1 MRTNC
6 THKYTR
12 EVLYMG
18 LENRKLMQKIAAVI
32 TSAAIILPSAAV
44 YADPDGLDTIT
55 GSGAADIIDA
65 PSEDSEVIGDD
76 NTNSGGSTNSSEDS
90 SSDNLI
96 DNAVSN
102 DSADDEQ
109 DNDVYTDDADSDAAV
124 TADETAEP
132 TATPEPK
139 QTRLINGDF
148 EYPKIETDKLENN
161 WHRCGPWYDSA
172 IKDMANKF
180 ENGNLELFNSKFGW
194 KTTDKDGIVE
204 LVYGKQDNGN
214 EAYGISPYGKDDK
227 RVFGVNSQYFQYQSQ
242 GETTVYGRQFA
253 ELCAE
258 DQTSLYQTI
267 STTPGAVLSWGLK
280 HRARRKTIDK
290 KSNQLSNG
298 KDTMAL
304 FIGKAQETS
313 LTKPAAGVNILG
325 TEADT
330 TSKNDIFMW
339 MAELLKNTGKINIT
353 TNSDNTVTN
362 EEGVGQENM
371 KSYTVYSKEDVNAKD
386 VNINNYN
393 QYFSL
398 EYDAENKITKEWK
411 CWIITDEQAWNSYEG
426 IYDVEAGQT
435 ETTFAFTALTGIR
448 TSNETDLMDRITE
461 GNLLDDVTFSASYPL
476 NVSTTASGTGTV
488 TISDYDIDANVDK
501 DTTHNG
507 NYLDGT
513 EVTITATPNEDEG
526 ASSCSFIGAYID
538 GTMYEAGNS
547 KFDYDEDSNTYTFT
561 ETINKPRNIQLIFAK
576 ASTVTYDPNGGTY
589 KGSEE
594 NTEYRIIANDTEEE
608 SNDANGSDGKV
619 FEGLYDNEDAAAI
632 PKDETNSRFIGWYF
646 ARGNCFISSDHKVEY
661 VKNGANG
668 NNTGEDKLRVL
679 YHLADLSGES
689 VTSSDDYKKID
700 VPATSGVTFV
710 AQYEHLQ
717 KAIVVVKDTTDI
729 LYKEPGSMDTKD
741 YGTVNTTVT
750 STINLTDGIELISDG
765 YGRTSDDWGKDI
777 ENTAVMHM
785 KLDES
790 GEYMFMGW
798 YTEANG
804 GEKLSDA
811 SIYSYPIS
819 GPRTVYARFSRN
831 LQYPYLSFVA
841 RDNSE
846 AMSKEGT
853 PFSIGSHIKVGE
865 NIVSTYDGKGEDEN
879 VSISE
884 GHYGGVQYGNT
895 ISTGFIANIN
905 KNNASDLTSKY
916 CTWTITIPADGTYIK
931 KAGDSSEINGVTFGE
946 AVLND
951 SSGDT
956 AEKVNDFYNKGNIY
970 EVKKVNNTDGKL
982 TLKLYDVLPAAVS
995 GEMTITYGIIIDN
1008 LYAPGAKA
1016 TMTFEKEGDA
1026 VNISEDGEGIIHSN
1040 DFNNYVSGSPY
1051 AKQNAN

>member
-1 MRTNC
+1 
-6 THKYTR
+6 
-12 EVLYMG
+12 MG
-18 LENRKLMQKIAAVI
+18 LENRKFMRKLAAVI
-32 TSAAIILPSAAV
+32 TAAAIILPSAAV

-55 GSGAADIIDA
+55 SSGAADIIDA

-76 NTNSGGSTNSSEDS
+76 NTNSSGSTNSSEDS

-109 DNDVYTDDADSDAAV
+109 DNIVYEDDENSDAAV
-124 TADETAEP
+124 TADATAEP

-148 EYPKIETDKLENN
+148 EYPALNDKADKLFKYEKYN
-161 WHRCGPWYDSA
+161 WNDCGPWYVKKRED
-172 IKDMANKF
+172 IKTDFDNPSDF
-180 ENGNLELFNSKFGW
+180 ESKFGW
-194 KTTDKDGIVE
+194 YTTEWDGKIE
-204 LVYGKQDNGN
+204 LVLAKGDDGKYMKFYNPSSDSSEKTKSVFDYYYNKVNNQETEITYGK
-214 EAYGISPYGKDDK
+214 
-227 RVFGVNSQYFQYQSQ
+227 
-242 GETTVYGRQFA
+242 QFA

-258 DQTSLYQTI
+258 DQSSLYQTI

-280 HRARRKTIDK
+280 HRGRRPDK
-290 KSNQLSNG
+290 DKGANSAMSSG

-304 FIGKAQETS
+304 FIGKAQETA
-313 LTKPAAGVNILG
+313 LTKPAKGVNIIG
-325 TEADT
+325 KE
-330 TSKNDIFMW
+330 TSLTPKNDIFMW
-339 MAELLKNTGKINIT
+339 MAELLKNSGKINILT
-353 TNSDNTVTN
+353 QEDGKVIND
-362 EEGVGQENM
+362 EGVGQDNM

-386 VNINNYN
+386 VNINNYKD
-393 QYFSL
+393 YFSL
-398 EYDAENKITKEWK
+398 EYDAEKKITKEWK

-426 IYDVEAGQT
+426 TYDVEAGQT

-448 TSNETDLMDRITE
+448 TRDSEMINE

-488 TISDYDIDANVDK
+488 KISDYDIDANVDK

-513 EVTITATPNEDEG
+513 EVTITATPNGKVGE
-526 ASSCSFIGAYID
+526 SSCSFIGAYID

-547 KFDYDEDSNTYTFT
+547 KFRYDEDSNTYTFA

-589 KGSEE
+589 NGTKE
-594 NTEYRIIANDTEEE
+594 NTEYKIVAASDENSEDRAENDT
-608 SNDANGSDGKV
+608 KV
-619 FEGLYDNEDAAAI
+619 GYYDNTESAI
-632 PKDETNSRFIGWYF
+632 PNDIEKSKFIGWYF
-646 ARGNCFISSDHKVEY
+646 ARGNSLVAKEHR
-661 VKNGANG
+661 VKYIKAGDSG
-668 NNTGEDKLRVL
+668 NNTDNDVLRVS
-679 YHLADLSGES
+679 YNSADEEGNSPVS
-689 VTSSDDYKKID
+689 ASADYDFEKD

-717 KAIVVVKDTTDI
+717 EAIVVVKDTTDI
-729 LYKEPGSMDTKD
+729 LYKEPDSDND
-741 YGTVNTTVT
+741 YGTVNTTIT
-750 STINLTDGIELISDG
+750 STINLTDGIELISDN
-765 YGRTSDDWGKDI
+765 YGITSSDWGKDI

-785 KLDES
+785 KSDGS

-846 AMSKEGT
+846 AVQLDKSI
-853 PFSIGSHIKVGE
+853 PFSKGSHIAVGE

-931 KAGDSSEINGVTFGE
+931 KAGDSSEINGVKFGE
-946 AVLND
+946 AVLRD
-951 SSGDT
+951 SAGDT
-956 AEKVNDFYNKGNIY
+956 DEKVNDFYNKGNIY
-970 EVKKVNNTDGKL
+970 KVENINNTDGKL

-1016 TMTFEKEGDA
+1016 TMTFDKEVGA
-1026 VNISEDGEGIIHSN
+1026 VNISKDGEGIIHSN
-1040 DFNNYVSGSPY
+1040 DFNSYVSGSPY
-1051 AKQNAN
+1051 AKQNTN